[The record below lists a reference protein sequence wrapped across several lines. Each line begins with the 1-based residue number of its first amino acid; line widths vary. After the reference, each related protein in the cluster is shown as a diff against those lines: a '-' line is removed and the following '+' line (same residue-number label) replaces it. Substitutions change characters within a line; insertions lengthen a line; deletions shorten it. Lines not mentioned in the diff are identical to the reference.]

1 MNADTPRSLEQLESA
16 LQKLAEALAVPRDAP
31 LAIDGTIQRFEV
43 TIELY
48 WKVLKRLLEAEGIQA
63 ATPREALRRAF
74 QAGWIDDE
82 EAWLEMLQNRNLT
95 SHTYN
100 EALAGQ
106 VYDAIRRDFA
116 VLEAGVEGLARR
128 SQGR

>member
-1 MNADTPRSLEQLESA
+1 M
-16 LQKLAEALAVPRDAP
+16 PRDAP
-31 LAIDGTIQRFEV
+31 PTLDRTNRCFAFTIDVF
-43 TIELY
+43 
-48 WKVLKRLLEAEGIQA
+48 WKALKRLLEAEGIQA
-63 ATPREALRRAF
+63 ATPREAMRRAF

-82 EAWLEMLQNRNLT
+82 AAWLDMLQNRNPT

-116 VLEAGVEGLARR
+116 VLERGVQLLARR
-128 SQGR
+128 NQGQ